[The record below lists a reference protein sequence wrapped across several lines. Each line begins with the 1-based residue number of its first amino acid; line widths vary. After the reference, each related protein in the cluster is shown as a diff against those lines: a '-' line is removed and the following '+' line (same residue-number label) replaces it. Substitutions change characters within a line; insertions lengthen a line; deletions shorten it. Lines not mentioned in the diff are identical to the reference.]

1 MADNI
6 FVEVDRNMVVETSLG
21 EPDICFY
28 DVRQAPF
35 ELYGLYHPQ
44 SEPVFKRLPDE
55 VAAAT
60 SDGVRRL
67 ALQTAGGRVRF
78 ATDSDY
84 IAIKC
89 VMPYVTKYSHFP
101 LTGTSA
107 FDLYEDTEGGSRYR
121 GCFIPPMSATD
132 GYESLLRIGS
142 WDGLRPEGADGS
154 RRMRCYTIDF
164 PNYNPVTTLY
174 IGLRA
179 GSRLAGGRKYI
190 DWRPVVYY
198 GSSITQGGCATHAGN
213 CYQNIITRH
222 TGLDYINL
230 GFSGNGRGE
239 DAIVEYMAG
248 LDMLAFVS
256 DYDHNAPN
264 VEHLRATHCRMYER
278 IRASHPSIPYIMI
291 SRPDFDAHYN
301 DSVARRDVVIDTYR
315 HARDRGDKNVYY
327 IDGQGIFRGPD
338 EELCTVEGTHPTDVG
353 FMKMAETIE
362 RLLVRSL
369 RHDQLEE
376 EEAEHGRDQK

>member
-1 MADNI
+1 MSDNR

-21 EPDICFY
+21 EPDIQFY

-35 ELYGLYHPQ
+35 ELYGLYRPQ
-44 SEPVFKRLPDE
+44 TEDVFKRLPDD

-60 SDGVRRL
+60 SAGVRRL
-67 ALQTAGGRVRF
+67 ALHTAGGRVRF

-107 FDLYEDTEGGSRYR
+107 FDLYEDTEGGCRYR
-121 GCFIPPMSATD
+121 GCFIPPVTSTD

-142 WDGLRPEGADGS
+142 WDGLRKTETDGS
-154 RRMRCYTIDF
+154 PRMRYFTINF
-164 PNYNPVTTLY
+164 PSYNAVTSLY
-174 IGLRA
+174 IGLRSDA
-179 GSRLAGGRKYI
+179 HLEGGRHYI
-190 DWRPVVYY
+190 NDRPVVYY
-198 GSSITQGGCATHAGN
+198 GSSITQGGCASHAGN
-213 CYQNIITRH
+213 CYQNIIARR

-230 GFSGNGRGE
+230 GFSGNGRAE
-239 DAIVEYMAG
+239 DSIVDYMAG

-264 VEHLRATHCRMYER
+264 VDHLRATHQRMYER
-278 IRASHPSIPYIMI
+278 IRAAHPDIPYIML
-291 SRPDFDAHYN
+291 SRPDFDAKYD
-301 DSVARRDVVIDTYR
+301 DSVARRSVVIDTYR
-315 HARDRGDKNVYY
+315 HARSLGDRHVYY

-353 FMKMAETIE
+353 FMKMADTIE
-362 RLLVRSL
+362 RILVRAL
-369 RHDQLEE
+369 RHGYFND
-376 EEAEHGRDQK
+376 